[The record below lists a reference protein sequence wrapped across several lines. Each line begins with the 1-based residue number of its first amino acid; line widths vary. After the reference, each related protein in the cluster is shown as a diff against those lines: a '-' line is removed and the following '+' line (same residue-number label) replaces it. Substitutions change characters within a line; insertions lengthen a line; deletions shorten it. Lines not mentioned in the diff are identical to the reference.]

1 MSEQGYEYAGCKFE
15 TLAITPK
22 CVTVTVCFGSKRYT
36 VKGPLSVVR
45 TRGSYRYGDELHF
58 TVHSSD
64 VPTEDLRAFN
74 NGWTR
79 IEVAVEL
86 KPGLQLLKDALDCLD
101 RDLAKFM

>member
-1 MSEQGYEYAGCKFE
+1 MTEQIKYAGCEFQ

-36 VKGPLSVVR
+36 VKGPLSVVK
-45 TRGSYRYGDELHF
+45 TNGSWKYGDELHF

-64 VPTEDLRAFN
+64 LPKEDLRAFN

-79 IEVAVEL
+79 IEIAIEDQS
-86 KPGLQLLKDALDCLD
+86 GRQLLKDALESLD
-101 RDLAKFM
+101 QKIAKFM